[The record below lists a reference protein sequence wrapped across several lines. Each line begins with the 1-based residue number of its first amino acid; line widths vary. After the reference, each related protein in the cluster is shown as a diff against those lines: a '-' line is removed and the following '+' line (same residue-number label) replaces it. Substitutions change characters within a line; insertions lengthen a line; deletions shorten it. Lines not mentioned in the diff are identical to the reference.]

1 MLVPSIALCSWVGFV
16 HWTEPSDSGPTTPL
30 PNKKLLVFILDRLQ
44 KWVAVLA
51 ALFFLTFS
59 SSNLSSRTPHL
70 CVSLFLA
77 GRTLLVYSQ
86 SLLILKRF
94 VSALKDGDAIC
105 LACWFWFR
113 TWLFCLFI
121 SIYGQLPDYH
131 DIIKHPMDFSTI
143 RKKLDKG
150 AYSNLEQFEVG
161 YRICLGC
168 LCFLL
173 FGFFFNKI
181 ACACLVITTTKLLHL
196 CSEMLWLT

>member
-30 PNKKLLVFILDRLQ
+30 PNKKLLLFILDRLQ
-44 KWVAVLA
+44 K
-51 ALFFLTFS
+51 
-59 SSNLSSRTPHL
+59 
-70 CVSLFLA
+70 
-77 GRTLLVYSQ
+77 
-86 SLLILKRF
+86 
-94 VSALKDGDAIC
+94 KD
-105 LACWFWFR
+105 
-113 TWLFCLFI
+113 T
-121 SIYGQLPDYH
+121 YGVFTEPVDPEELPDYH

-181 ACACLVITTTKLLHL
+181 ACACLVITTTKLLNL

>member
-1 MLVPSIALCSWVGFV
+1 MLVPSIALCPCAHGLYLFIGQSLQI
-16 HWTEPSDSGPTTPL
+16 PGPQHLCRTKSCCSSSL
-30 PNKKLLVFILDRLQ
+30 IGYRSELL
-44 KWVAVLA
+44 
-51 ALFFLTFS
+51 LFFLTFS
-59 SSNLSSRTPHL
+59 SSILRSRTSHL

-77 GRTLLVYSQ
+77 GRTLMVYSQ

-113 TWLFCLFI
+113 TWLFCLFM

-168 LCFLL
+168 L
-173 FGFFFNKI
+173 GFSS
-181 ACACLVITTTKLLHL
+181 TKLHVLV
-196 CSEMLWLT
+196 W